1 MLSKKLAYAELGPD
15 YRRRADA
22 ARYERKLIE
31 KVEGQCPGMGW
42 KIGGC
47 GIPVPGGPRS

>member
-15 YRRRADA
+15 YRRCADA

-31 KVEGQCPGMGW
+31 KVEALGFRVTRNTDATQE
-42 KIGGC
+42 GC
-47 GIPVPGGPRS
+47 ASI